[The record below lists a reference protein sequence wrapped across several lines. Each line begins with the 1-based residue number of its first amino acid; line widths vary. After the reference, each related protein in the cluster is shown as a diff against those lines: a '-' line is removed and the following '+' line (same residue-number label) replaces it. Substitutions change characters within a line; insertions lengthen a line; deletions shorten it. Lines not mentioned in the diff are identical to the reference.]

1 MWRSCHLWE
10 AERAAPQCWICL
22 LKPVDH
28 LNLPQPGQLI
38 LLTAHGR
45 ATRLPPP
52 SLHQGPGH
60 TDGCRKGETLV
71 ERQFAASSITD
82 SLGSTAQGR
91 ALSMLIDTEGPDRSG
106 VCIFLP
112 WGVQPCRSVL
122 WSGIGWIVT
131 CFILKM
137 DYEKSF
143 PSYILQKKD
152 LRLSCYS

>member
-1 MWRSCHLWE
+1 MKVLSSMRSRKSCSPLLN
-10 AERAAPQCWICL
+10 L
-22 LKPVDH
+22 LKPIDH

-38 LLTAHGR
+38 LLIAHGR

-91 ALSMLIDTEGPDRSG
+91 ALSMLIDTEGPDRSRMRE
-106 VCIFLP
+106 P
-112 WGVQPCRSVL
+112 
-122 WSGIGWIVT
+122 
-131 CFILKM
+131 
-137 DYEKSF
+137 SF
-143 PSYILQKKD
+143 SHEECSHAGQ
-152 LRLSCYS
+152 SCDQELDGL